1 MRRFQIRY
9 LITLVSKTYNSLKKY
24 ERNKTQTL
32 FCLLSPHRFP
42 ARLHRSRKCAFLIK
56 LVWRTCLHR
65 LSVISAPFLFNNW
78 ANVHYTWHMLAKAVH
93 V

>member
-1 MRRFQIRY
+1 MRRFQIRH
-9 LITLVSKTYNSLKKY
+9 LITLVSKTYNSLKIMN
-24 ERNKTQTL
+24 ETL